1 MKTAAPHSTCHTSL
15 QIITAGRRR
24 YRGRHRASMTT
35 RATGALRRLGRA
47 FRRLGNVVVRFPEEI
62 GGVTFLLIA
71 LFLTGWAA

>member
-1 MKTAAPHSTCHTSL
+1 MKTAAPHATCHTSL

-35 RATGALRRLGRA
+35 RAARTL
-47 FRRLGNVVVRFPEEI
+47 RRLGNVVVRFPDET
-62 GGVTFLLIA
+62 GYTVFLLIA